1 MKITRRQ
8 LRKMIQEAI
17 LKEQERALDDQ
28 DAERREIIRKY
39 KVAIDWFQNTLFPA
53 IASDFVDGP
62 VEVVALATQ
71 NGISGIPVAL
81 TDDDDVDTIPQVA
94 SMLKKGLT
102 IKSPHQKLPVFD
114 VISKDPG
121 VVINGPGLTAEELY
135 NGIKREVWNYGYD
148 DELTVPD
155 IPQEA
160 LAVLHTS
167 DALEESAGTNAT
179 LRHSARIT
187 RKQFKVKR

>member
-1 MKITRRQ
+1 MKITRKQ
-8 LRKMIQEAI
+8 LRKMIQEGI
-17 LKEQERALDDQ
+17 LKEQERGLADQ

-39 KVAIDWFQNTLFPA
+39 KVAIDWFQKTLFPA

-62 VEVVALATQ
+62 VEVVALDTQ

-81 TDDDDVDTIPQVA
+81 TTDRDEDTIPQV
-94 SMLKKGLT
+94 SHMLKKGLT

-114 VISKDPG
+114 VFNYDPG
-121 VVINGPGLTAEELY
+121 MVINGPGLTAEELY
-135 NGIKREVWNYGYD
+135 NDIKREVWAYGYD
-148 DELTVPD
+148 KELTVPD

-167 DALEESAGTNAT
+167 DALEESAGTNE
-179 LRHSARIT
+179 RRRCSSAL
-187 RKQFKVKR
+187 